1 MPAPA
6 PVRLAFRRATTVEAG
21 QLQELAGRI
30 WRACYPG
37 LIPAAQIEYM
47 LTRMYA
53 PERIAEEMRRGV
65 HWEWAVLEDTPAGYL
80 AWEREPGGTVLQLHK
95 LYLAPAH
102 HGRGLGQQMLQHV
115 FEHARSLG
123 VPEVE
128 LGVNKRNDRALRA
141 YRRAGFK
148 IVKSVCREIGGG
160 WVMDDFLLRAR
171 PHHVPP
177 APPRGRG
184 PGSEGGTAAGPSPAT

>member
-1 MPAPA
+1 MPAST
-6 PVRLAFRRATTVEAG
+6 PVRLAFRRATPADMDP
-21 QLQELAGRI
+21 LRELAGRI

-37 LIPAAQIEYM
+37 MIPAAQIEYM
-47 LTRMYA
+47 LARMYA
-53 PERIAEEMRRGV
+53 PERIAGEMRRGV
-65 HWEWAVLEDTPAGYL
+65 HWEWAELEGTPAGYL

-115 FEHARSLG
+115 FEQACSRG
-123 VPEVE
+123 MTEVE

-141 YRRAGFK
+141 YRRAGFE
-148 IVKSVCREIGGG
+148 IVGSVCREIGGG

-171 PHHVPP
+171 PHHGPP
-177 APPRGRG
+177 APPHGGG
-184 PGSEGGTAAGPSPAT
+184 PGSGGVTVVGASPGA